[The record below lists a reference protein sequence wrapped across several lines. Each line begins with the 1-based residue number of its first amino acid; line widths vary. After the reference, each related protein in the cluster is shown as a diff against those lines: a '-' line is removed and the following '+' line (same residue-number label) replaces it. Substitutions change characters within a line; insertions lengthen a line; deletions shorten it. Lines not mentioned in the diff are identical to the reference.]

1 MNNDRNRRTLA
12 KKGFTLLE
20 LIVVITIIGLL
31 GPLVVTKVAPILF
44 RANKTKITSDLKI
57 IYNSS
62 KIIYTTSGGW
72 PESIDEMVNPVDE
85 DGNEMEGLA
94 EMPRDPW
101 GNEYEY
107 ELRDGK
113 PVIICLGRDANTG
126 GEGDDQD
133 YEYPETDEY

>member
-1 MNNDRNRRTLA
+1 MNSDRNRRALA

-31 GPLVVTKVAPILF
+31 GTLVVTKVAPILF
-44 RANKTKITSDLKI
+44 RANKTKITSDMKT
-57 IYNSS
+57 IYKTA

-72 PESIDEMVNPVDE
+72 PDSIEEMVDRTDD
-85 DGNEMEGLA
+85 DGNDLEGLD

-107 ELRDGK
+107 EMRDGK
-113 PVIICLGRDANTG
+113 PVVICLGRDANTG
-126 GEGDDQD
+126 GDGDDQD
-133 YEYPETDEY
+133 YEYPETEDY